1 MIKDEVENMTIKEA
15 KELANLLKG
24 FMDNNIVIS
33 NSTVE
38 PNPYIGKVCI
48 IRTYSAGVHIGE
60 VVSQNGEQVD
70 LKNSRRLWSWKG
82 AFTLSEVSQKGISKE
97 SRIAISIPFMR
108 LTNAIEILPCTNE
121 ALKSFEA
128 CHE

>member
-1 MIKDEVENMTIKEA
+1 MIKNEVENMTIKEA

-24 FMDNNIVIS
+24 FMDNNPVICS
-33 NSTVE
+33 STVE
-38 PNPYIGKVCI
+38 PNPYIGKVCVV
-48 IRTYSAGVHIGE
+48 RTYSAGVHIGE
-60 VVSQNGEQVD
+60 IISQNGEQVD

-82 AFTLSEVSQKGISKE
+82 AFTLSEVSRKGVSKE

-121 ALKSFEA
+121 ALKSFEV